1 MLWKKI
7 TLTRFDERTW
17 DGNVDRNELSQRPFE
32 SFQPLQKYAPI
43 RAIRLSPNC

>member
-32 SFQPLQKYAPI
+32 YFRRMRQVPSLNQ
-43 RAIRLSPNC
+43 